1 MSDTPHPDALLVAD
15 DAAPSRPTSDRR
27 NLLRLAGAA
36 AAGVAVAA
44 AAGGRSAQA
53 ANGEA
58 IVIGNAVQ
66 SGTQPTGLIGSSFQ
80 TLVSAPAGFA
90 LAGGNTSSNATSV
103 GVQGVSSGG
112 AGVQGLNASFTLA
125 PIIDGTGVQGQG
137 DLYGV
142 DGYAESGTGVRGRS
156 STVAGV
162 DAQSGSYIDLR
173 CIGTGRMWLA
183 EHTLVGVPTSG
194 DYFAGEI
201 IRDGQGN
208 FFACISGDGSGAGKW
223 LTFAGPGTAGA
234 LHPLETPARVYDSRK
249 NMAPM
254 DNGTLGTGAARTI
267 TVADR
272 RNVSTGAVT
281 DADVVPAGATAV
293 TFNLTVV
300 STVGTNGFLSINSG
314 VDATVYSS
322 HINWSASGLSLAN
335 AGTIGIDGLR
345 QLTVICGGTS
355 TSAHFIVDITGY
367 YA

>member
-1 MSDTPHPDALLVAD
+1 MTDTIDGIDTVDTTVAD
-15 DAAPSRPTSDRR
+15 EPTRSRR
-27 NLLRLAGAA
+27 NLLRLAGAT

-53 ANGEA
+53 ANGDA
-58 IVIGNAVQ
+58 ILIGNAVQ
-66 SGTQPTGLIGSSFQ
+66 AGTQPTGLIGSSFQ
-80 TLVSAPAGFA
+80 TLVAAPGSFA
-90 LAGGNTSSNATSV
+90 LAGGNTSASAASV

-125 PIIDGTGVQGQG
+125 PISEGTGVQGQG

-142 DGYAESGTGVRGRS
+142 DGYADSGTGVRGRS
-156 STVAGV
+156 NTVAGV

-173 CIGTGRMWLA
+173 CLGTGRMWLTD
-183 EHTLVGVPTSG
+183 HTLVGSPTSG
-194 DYFAGEI
+194 NYYIGEI
-201 IRDGQGN
+201 IRDGDGS

-223 LTFAGPGTAGA
+223 LKFAGPGTAGA
-234 LHPLETPARVYDSRK
+234 LHPLTTPARVYDSRR

-254 DNGTLGTGAARTI
+254 DNGTLATGSSRTI

-281 DADVVPAGATAV
+281 EADVVPPGATAV
-293 TFNLTVV
+293 TFNLTIV
-300 STVGTNGFLSINSG
+300 STVGTNGYLSINSG

-335 AGTIGIDGLR
+335 AGTVGIDGLR

-355 TSAHFIVDITGY
+355 TSTHFVVDITGY